1 MTFIRNASSLPGL
14 NPILRAALRV
24 AGAVVGLAGA
34 VLGLALFVAVML
46 FALVMGT
53 SLLLWA
59 KLRGRRAP
67 DMRFAWQNLRR
78 QRGPHHA
85 QASRP
90 QQATQGVGQIVD
102 IEAREI
108 KP

>member
-14 NPILRAALRV
+14 NPILRAALR
-24 AGAVVGLAGA
+24 LAGA

-46 FALVMGT
+46 FALVMGAG
-53 SLLLWA
+53 LLLWA

-67 DMRFAWQNLRR
+67 DMRLAWQNLRR
-78 QRGPHHA
+78 QRGLHQA
-85 QASRP
+85 QAWRP
-90 QQATQGVGQIVD
+90 QRTTQVVGQIVD

>member
-1 MTFIRNASSLPGL
+1 MTFTRNASSLPGL
-14 NPILRAALRV
+14 NPILGAALRV
-24 AGAVVGLAGA
+24 AGA

-46 FALVMGT
+46 FALVMGAG
-53 SLLLWA
+53 LLLWA

-67 DMRFAWQNLRR
+67 DIRFAWQTHRR
-78 QRGPHHA
+78 QRGPHQA

-90 QQATQGVGQIVD
+90 QHATQGVGQIVD